1 MNIDTL
7 SIARELRAAELPREQ
22 AEAIA
27 AAIGRSVVEGS
38 AKKVDLDLMKAD
50 LKAEI
55 SNHKVESKADF
66 AFIRTEMEKLRTEIE
81 KGRNQIMTWVI
92 GAVLAVGGTIIAV
105 IKL

>member
-7 SIARELRAAELPREQ
+7 SIARDLKAAELPAAH

-38 AKKVDLDLMKAD
+38 ATKDDLNLVKIE
-50 LKAEI
+50 LKGDI
-55 SNHKVESKADF
+55 
-66 AFIRTEMEKLRTEIE
+66 EKLRTEIE